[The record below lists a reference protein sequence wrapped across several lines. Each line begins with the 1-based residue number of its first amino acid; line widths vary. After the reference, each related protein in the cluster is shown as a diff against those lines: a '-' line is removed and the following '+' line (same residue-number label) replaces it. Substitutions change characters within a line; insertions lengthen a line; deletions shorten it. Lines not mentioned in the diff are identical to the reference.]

1 MEKIKSLLTSK
12 KFWTLVAAIV
22 TALTVFFTT
31 GCATQIELRRKG
43 LHCDSVEYHQIIK
56 SNNFNKSMLW
66 SQILNSSPRF
76 LTGDWLSPDK
86 FSSASPLLSMRRM
99 SSLFERLKEK
109 SFSYLSSM
117 ECSPVLSLTIS
128 ISSLDSA
135 LSSIRSRISSVVARK
150 FAYPMNG
157 VSAFSLAFLPLSL
170 AVPSRKSFGT
180 RARKGGRRGKP
191 SGSKIKNVPLGG
203 RHL

>member
-12 KFWTLVAAIV
+12 KFWTLVAAVV

-56 SNNFNKSMLW
+56 SNNFNKSVLW
-66 SQILNSSPRF
+66 SQMLNSSPRF
-76 LTGDWLSPDK
+76 LTGDWLSPGK
-86 FSSASPLLSMRRM
+86 FSNVSLPLSMRHTF
-99 SSLFERLKEK
+99 SLFERLKEK
-109 SFSYLSSM
+109 SFSCLSSM
-117 ECSPVLSLTIS
+117 ECCLVLPLTTS
-128 ISSLDSA
+128 ISSLDSV
-135 LSSIRSRISSVVARK
+135 LSSIRSRISSVVVRK
-150 FAYPMNG
+150 FAYPMSG

-170 AVPSRKSFGT
+170 AVPFRKSFGT

-191 SGSKIKNVPLGG
+191 SGSKIKNIPLGG